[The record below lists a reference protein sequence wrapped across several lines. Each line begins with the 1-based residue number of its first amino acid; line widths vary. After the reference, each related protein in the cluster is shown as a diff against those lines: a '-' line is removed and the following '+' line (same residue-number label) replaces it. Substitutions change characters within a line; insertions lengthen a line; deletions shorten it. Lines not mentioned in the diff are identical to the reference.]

1 MNKYR
6 HTLPQIGEDLFL
18 TDGGIETTLIFHE
31 GFDLPDFAA
40 FHLLTTSAGRDALYK
55 YFCTYALLARQ
66 YETGLILESA
76 TWRSS
81 PDWGTRL
88 GFTPESLAEINRSAI
103 QLLWEIRKEFESER
117 LPMVIS
123 GCVGPRGDG
132 YVPDRVMSAQE
143 AEAYHWDQIRTF
155 SGTYA
160 DMVTAITMNY
170 AEEAIGIAEASR
182 KLGMPVAISFTLET
196 DGNLPTGQTLKSA
209 IEQVDASTSGYPA
222 YYMINCAHPTH
233 FEHILAEGGKWTER
247 IRGIRANASHRSHAE
262 LNEASDLD
270 MGDPVELGKQYAR
283 LKRRLPHLTVLGG
296 CCGTDHR
303 HLEQIAKACLPL
315 SVR

>member
-196 DGNLPTGQTLKSA
+196 DGNLPTGQTLKAA

-233 FEHILAEGGKWTER
+233 FEHVLAEGGKWTER

>member
-6 HTLPQIGEDLFL
+6 HMLPQIGEDLFL

-209 IEQVDASTSGYPA
+209 IEQVDAATSGYPA

-303 HLEQIAKACLPL
+303 HLEQIAQACLPL